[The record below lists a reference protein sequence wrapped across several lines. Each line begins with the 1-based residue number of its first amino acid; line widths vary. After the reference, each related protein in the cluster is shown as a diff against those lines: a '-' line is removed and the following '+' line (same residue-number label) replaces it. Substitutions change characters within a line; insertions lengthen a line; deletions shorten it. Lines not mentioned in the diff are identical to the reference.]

1 MCVEALVFAKHLYEQ
16 NGFRVTE
23 NVMIPVPEKWA
34 NKPKIEF
41 TFMRR
46 PAAPGT
52 SEIDQNGIMDTP

>member
-1 MCVEALVFAKHLYEQ
+1 MCVEASMFARHLYEQ
-16 NGFRVTE
+16 NGFCVTE

-41 TFMRR
+41 MFMRR

-52 SEIDQNGIMDTP
+52 SEVDQNESMNTF